1 MKQIIVNNS
10 LVLSNVQKFEG
21 CNTETYTAK
30 MCVNGEKI
38 NVTYDCKAD
47 NVIIHEWYKIQKN
60 ALDIITELVRGC
72 FKRDMAEELYPA
84 ATAAIDK
91 YNKAVGMG
99 FPEYYIARLE
109 LNMNYLLKQIE
120 DAGAMADFTEYAL
133 A

>member
-21 CNTETYTAK
+21 RNTATYTAK

-72 FKRDMAEELYPA
+72 FKRDMVEELYPA

-99 FPEYYIARLE
+99 FPDSYIEGLE
-109 LNMNYLLKQIE
+109 FNMNYLLKKIE
-120 DAGAMADFTEYAL
+120 SAGLIEEFTEYAL